1 MLGRPV
7 TAFRKGKSMKFV
19 SRQTSFVS
27 LATALFVSLSG
38 VTFIRAQAGPEQP
51 PMSDVVFKNIQV
63 LKGIPVDQFM
73 ATMGFF
79 SASLGMSCEDCHSA
93 DDRSWEGFAVDNAR
107 KRLARRMISMMQK
120 INEDNFGGRQMVTC
134 YSCHRGADAPRV
146 VPDFAVQ
153 YGPLISPDPNTVIAQ
168 APLAPAADEVFN
180 RYIQA
185 IGGPQRAAS
194 LTSFIA
200 TGTNVGYGPESAD
213 KRAVEIS
220 AKVPAQR
227 TVIVHT
233 SNGDSTTTY
242 DGRNAWVS
250 APLRPVAVLPLAGQ
264 ELDGAKVD
272 ALISFPSQIRQMAGR
287 WRVGVATTID
297 DKDVD
302 VVQGNTAA
310 GTIVTLYFDQKSG
323 LLTRSVRYTDSP
335 VGKIPVQADYE
346 DYRDVSGVKMPHK
359 FTLTWL
365 DGRDTFELASVRAN
379 VAIDAA
385 KFAKPAPS
393 TPPKP
398 AARPAGR

>member
-1 MLGRPV
+1 MQKRTIFPAIAALLACVLGAAIV
-7 TAFRKGKSMKFV
+7 
-19 SRQTSFVS
+19 
-27 LATALFVSLSG
+27 
-38 VTFIRAQAGPEQP
+38 RAQAPVEKP
-51 PMSDVVFKNIQV
+51 PLSDQVFKNVQV

-93 DDRSWEGFAVDNAR
+93 DDRNWEGFAADNTR
-107 KRLARRMISMMQK
+107 KRTARRMIQMMQK

-134 YSCHRGADAPRV
+134 YSCHRGADAPRA

-153 YGPLISPDPNTVIAQ
+153 YGPLIPADPNAILAQ
-168 APLAPAADEVFN
+168 APLAPMADAVFDK
-180 RYIQA
+180 YIQA
-185 IGGPQRAAS
+185 VGGAQRAAA
-194 LTSFIA
+194 LTSVVA

-213 KRAVEIS
+213 KRALEIY
-220 AKVPAQR
+220 ARPAQR
-227 TVIVHT
+227 TVLVHT

-242 DGRNAWVS
+242 DGRNAWIS

-272 ALISFPSQIRQMAGR
+272 AMMAFPSQVKQLASR
-287 WRVGVATTID
+287 WRVGIATTIGD
-297 DKDVD
+297 TDVE

-310 GTIVTLYFDQKSG
+310 GTIVTLYFDQKTG

-335 VGKIPVQADYE
+335 VGKIPVETDYE
-346 DYRDVSGVKMPHK
+346 DYRDVAGVKIPHK
-359 FTLTWL
+359 FTMTWL
-365 DGRDTFELASVRAN
+365 DGRDTFELTQVRAN
-379 VAIDAA
+379 AAIDAA

-393 TPPKP
+393 VPPKP